1 MKNKQLSRLIKN
13 PQQISSTDISYLD
26 TMILENPY
34 FQTGHILIARGLLNI
49 NSILY
54 NKQLKKAAAYSIDR
68 TKLFELI
75 TIKNNEHFENK
86 INDLQKEKT
95 KKLEIGNPLDFQE
108 NEMHSFSEWLNLLN
122 AKKIKRKKP
131 ELIDEFL
138 KKDIKLSKPKKEVFF
153 KAIDIAKESLINN
166 DELVTPTLAKVYLE
180 QGHYEKAISAYN
192 KLILKYPKKSSL
204 FASQIEL
211 IKELNKK

>member
-1 MKNKQLSRLIKN
+1 MKKKQLSKLIKN

-26 TMILENPY
+26 TIILENPY

-49 NSILY
+49 NSIRY

-75 TIKNNEHFENK
+75 TIKNNKHYKNK
-86 INDLQKEKT
+86 TNDQQKET
-95 KKLEIGNPLDFQE
+95 TTKLEIGNPLDFQK
-108 NEMHSFSEWLNLLN
+108 NEMHSFSEWLNILN

-138 KKDIKLSKPKKEVFF
+138 KKDVKLSKPKKEVFF
-153 KAIDIAKESLINN
+153 KAINIAKESLINN
-166 DELVTPTLAKVYLE
+166 EELVTPTLAKVYLE

-204 FASQIEL
+204 FASQIKL

>member
-1 MKNKQLSRLIKN
+1 MKNKQLIRLIKN

-26 TMILENPY
+26 TIILENPY

-49 NSILY
+49 NSIRY

-75 TIKNNEHFENK
+75 TIKNNEHFDNK
-86 INDLQKEKT
+86 IKDLQKETT
-95 KKLEIGNPLDFQE
+95 KKLEIGNPLYFQE

-122 AKKIKRKKP
+122 AKKIKRKNP
-131 ELIDEFL
+131 ELIDDFL

-153 KAIDIAKESLINN
+153 KAIDIAKKSLINN

>member
-13 PQQISSTDISYLD
+13 PQEISSTDISYLD
-26 TMILENPY
+26 TIILENPY

-75 TIKNNEHFENK
+75 TIKNKEDFKNK
-86 INDLQKEKT
+86 INDQQKEIT

-122 AKKIKRKKP
+122 PKKIKRKKP
-131 ELIDEFL
+131 ELIDDFL
-138 KKDIKLSKPKKEVFF
+138 QKDFKLSKPKKEVFF

-180 QGHYEKAISAYN
+180 QGHYEKAISAYK